1 MDDLTQTLAL
11 TLGAS
16 WASGI
21 NLYAAILVLGL
32 MGASGAVD
40 LPAGLQLLS
49 DPMVLLAAGTM
60 FIAEF
65 FADKVPGVDSLWDG
79 VHTFIRIPA
88 GALMAM
94 GAVGDI
100 GPLGETVVAL
110 LGGGVAAASHLT
122 KAGTRVMINTSPEPF
137 TNWVA
142 SVTEDLGVIGG
153 LLLALKHPA
162 VFLVALALFFLLLI
176 WLLPRLWHGIQRV
189 FAALRHHF
197 SRRRAG
203 GQAGDQDGGPP
214 TALPPPAAGR
224 GAIGAPLIKAVVNA
238 GRVGG
243 QSSDHPASRV

>member
-21 NLYAAILVLGL
+21 NLYATILVLGL

-49 DPMVLLAAGTM
+49 DPLVLLAAGTM

-65 FADKVPGVDSLWDG
+65 FADKVPGVDSIWDG
-79 VHTFIRIPA
+79 AHTFIRIPA

-100 GPLGETVVAL
+100 GPLGDTALAL
-110 LGGGVAAASHLT
+110 LGGGIAAASHAA

-137 TNWVA
+137 KNWIA

-153 LLLALKHPA
+153 LLLAVVKHPA
-162 VFLVALALFFLLLI
+162 VFLVALALFFLLLL
-176 WLLPRLWHGIQRV
+176 WLLPKLWHGLQTG
-189 FAALRHHF
+189 LRGI
-197 SRRRAG
+197 A
-203 GQAGDQDGGPP
+203 
-214 TALPPPAAGR
+214 PAF
-224 GAIGAPLIKAVVNA
+224 
-238 GRVGG
+238 
-243 QSSDHPASRV
+243 